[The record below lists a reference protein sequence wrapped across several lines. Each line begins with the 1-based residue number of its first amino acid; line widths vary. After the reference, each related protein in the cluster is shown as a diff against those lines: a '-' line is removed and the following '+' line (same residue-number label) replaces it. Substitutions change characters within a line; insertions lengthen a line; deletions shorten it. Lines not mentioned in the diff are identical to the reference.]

1 MNGENGEKMRL
12 WGKSS
17 WKKREKGVVNFN
29 VLHLFIECIT
39 GTTVWLVDFGIN
51 VESLNIING

>member
-1 MNGENGEKMRL
+1 MVRTEKKWGFGESQAE
-12 WGKSS
+12 
-17 WKKREKGVVNFN
+17 KKREKGVVNFN

-39 GTTVWLVDFGIN
+39 GTTVWLVDFGII